1 VSLTHSYLIAF
12 SCLFLQL
19 FKSLIESET
28 PEFVSS
34 YVPEMLE
41 VAIRAINIVAG
52 PDPALTKQG
61 RLFGVI
67 LTTLKQYSEFAVCV
81 EIVKELGAAVID
93 LIERKTEPAMF
104 MHAYAHTQKLL
115 SNKRQGKKQLLAMQA
130 VTNPAAFARRK
141 VCSQNVQVK
150 LIQP

>member
-1 VSLTHSYLIAF
+1 
-12 SCLFLQL
+12 LFLQL

-34 YVPEMLE
+34 YVAEMLE

-67 LTTLKQYSEFAVCV
+67 LTGLKQNFEFTVC
-81 EIVKELGAAVID
+81 A
-93 LIERKTEPAMF
+93 
-104 MHAYAHTQKLL
+104 
-115 SNKRQGKKQLLAMQA
+115 
-130 VTNPAAFARRK
+130 
-141 VCSQNVQVK
+141 
-150 LIQP
+150 